1 VSKVTNMIEMF
12 EEAENFNR
20 DFAPNKNPDPK
31 PDPKP
36 KKKKRSFFGYFWWNV
51 WVSRW

>member
-1 VSKVTNMIEMF
+1 MIDMF

-36 KKKKRSFFGYFWWNV
+36 KKKNLATNFKRENASWYKNW
-51 WVSRW
+51 